1 MHPISRTALVACL
14 AVLPVSAQLFDESS
28 DLGVPLNAQGK
39 TARMLNVTFQ
49 PASAVSSLVGA
60 GFAQLQN
67 DPEEWGQGFKG
78 FSRRFASLYARN
90 ATANTIALGLN
101 VATKTD
107 PRYDRCECKAFKPR
121 LGHAI
126 LRTFRTRKDGGGE
139 MVNIPLLTGY
149 FGAAAIANQWNP
161 DRLRTGGE
169 IVQTATLDIAFGAG
183 LNVIR
188 EFWPDIRKRI
198 PFLKR

>member
-14 AVLPVSAQLFDESS
+14 AVLPVSAQLFEESS
-28 DLGVPLNAQGK
+28 DLSLPLNAQGK

-49 PASAVSSLVGA
+49 PSGAIGSFIGA
-60 GFAQLQN
+60 GFAQLRN

-78 FSRRFASLYARN
+78 FSHRFASLYGRR
-90 ATANTIALGLN
+90 ATANTIALGLD
-101 VATKTD
+101 VAMKTD
-107 PRYDRCECKAFKPR
+107 PRYDRCECKSFKPR

-126 LRTFRTRKDGGGE
+126 LRTFRTRKDSGGE
-139 MVNIPLLTGY
+139 VVNVPLLTGY

-161 DRLRTGGE
+161 DRLKTGGE
-169 IVQTATLDIAFGAG
+169 IVQTATIDIGFGAG

-188 EFWPDIRKRI
+188 EFWPDVRKRI
-198 PFLKR
+198 LFFKR